1 MLWKSFDLVQTD
13 AQEQKFPATPHPS
26 HGIAI
31 SQFCAGGPPNPLDL
45 CDRVIAN
52 GEIPPHSFTMQ
63 AHSPHG
69 NGPAL
74 PIGGLHRGASMWP
87 LSSGMP
93 PGLPGSNGILL
104 GPLMGSSSAAINA
117 AAARWL
123 PLLFQ

>member
-1 MLWKSFDLVQTD
+1 VCTLTFDYFSTIWSLECHIQCLTSTMVCG
-13 AQEQKFPATPHPS
+13 S
-26 HGIAI
+26 
-31 SQFCAGGPPNPLDL
+31 PLDL

-52 GEIPPHSFTMQ
+52 GEIPAHSFTMQ

-74 PIGGLHRGASMWP
+74 PSGGLHRGASMWP
-87 LSSGMP
+87 PSSGMP
-93 PGLPGSNGILL
+93 PGLPGSNGIPL

-123 PLLFQ
+123 PSLFQ